1 MSAGSLNE
9 ELEYVKL
16 YRIRPVLLH
25 FYLLPFIPIYVAWL
39 YLWTVVYGISDYFEA
54 GLIALAVVGLLQI
67 LCCLFCHWSVHV
79 RCFFTCS
86 AETSAAVATVI
97 KVVPTANNGS
107 PELLNLHHEQD
118 KETKREIIWFNFQKT
133 KYVFDSEER
142 KQFCQVAFPINESM
156 KHYNCCKG
164 YQEEADVDRA
174 KRKYGLNE
182 LQMDVPE
189 FWELFKER
197 ATAPFFVF
205 QVFCVGLWCLDEYWY
220 YSVFTLF
227 MLVAFEA
234 TLVQQQLKNM
244 KEIRNMGSKPYL
256 IQVYRHR
263 KWRQI
268 LSSELL
274 PGDICSV
281 GRSKDSDMLVP
292 CDMVLLRGS
301 CIVDEAMLTGESVPQ
316 MKEPV
321 EDLPDE
327 EILDLDQHGKL
338 HVLSGGTKVVQHSS
352 PIKTSSG
359 LKAPDNGAVA
369 YVLRTGFNTSQG
381 KLLRTILFGVK
392 RVTANN
398 LETFLFI
405 LFLLIFAVAAAA
417 YVWIKGAED
426 PKRNRYKLFLECTLI
441 LTSVVPPE
449 LPIELSLA
457 VNSSLMALQKLGVY
471 CTEPFRIP
479 FAGKVD
485 VCCFDKTGTLTSD
498 NLVVEGVA
506 GLKDGDDEVCSLSDV
521 PDETAHVLASC
532 HSLAFLDENLV
543 GDPLEKA
550 VLQAVDWRLTRGDIL
565 MPNKGRRVSMRIVH
579 RHHFSSALKRMSTI
593 VSLQNPGSSPTEYIA
608 TVKGAPETLRSMYK
622 TVPRN
627 YDAIYHR
634 MTCQGARVL
643 ALGYKKLGEVNA
655 KEIRDMKRQ
664 ECECDLHFAGFVI
677 ISCPLKN
684 DSKAAIKQIR
694 ASSHHLA
701 MITGDNPLT
710 ACHVARE
717 LRLTKREIL
726 LLSPPESAH
735 NHEST
740 WHWQT
745 VDRSFS
751 LPVIPSGGI
760 KELIS
765 KFDLCVTGEAFS
777 YLQSSAKLAQFFH
790 SIIQNIQV
798 FARVAP
804 KQKELVITMLKSKG
818 FVTLMCGDGTNDVGA
833 LKHAHCGVALLA
845 GAPEKMPEQ
854 GKKSSSKSKEDKS
867 SGSQSQK
874 EERSK
879 SNDSI
884 KIVSRGSIPSATS
897 KGASRASK
905 MRAIARKEDTA
916 STLKQEQQKK
926 IQEILNQMDEMDQP
940 QVVRLG
946 DASIASPFTSKLSS
960 VMAVCHIIKQGRC
973 TLVTTLQMFKILALN
988 ALVLAYSQ
996 SVLYLDG
1003 IKFSDGQA
1011 TLQGI
1016 LLAGCFLFISRSK
1029 PLSILSK
1036 RRPLPNIFNV
1046 YTIVTVLC
1054 QFAVH
1059 FWALVYMVR
1068 QAKRLTAGTEAAYVD
1083 LEAKFEPTIVNSTVY
1098 IVSIAMQ
1105 LATFAINYKGHPFME
1120 SLLDNRALLYSLL
1133 ASAGFLVC
1141 MVTGF
1146 VPEINQQFEIVSFP
1160 PKFRETFI
1168 QVLLADFAIVFVIDR
1183 ILDFF
1188 LGSANLRKH

>member
-1 MSAGSLNE
+1 MAAESLND

-16 YRIRPVLLH
+16 YRIRPLLLH
-25 FYLLPFIPIYVAWL
+25 FYLAPFIPIYLTWI
-39 YLWTVVYGISDYFEA
+39 YFWTMVYGVTDYFEA
-54 GLIALAVVGLLQI
+54 GLIALAAIGILQI
-67 LCCLFCHWSVHV
+67 LSMLFCHWSVHV
-79 RCFFTCS
+79 RCLFTCS
-86 AETSAAVATVI
+86 SEKSPTLATVI

-118 KETKREIIWFNFQKT
+118 GETQKEVIYFNFQKT
-133 KYVFDSEER
+133 KYVYDSEEK
-142 KQFCQVAFPINESM
+142 KQFCQVAFPVNEIM
-156 KHYNCCKG
+156 DHYNSCKG
-164 YQEEADVDRA
+164 YQEEAEVE
-174 KRKYGLNE
+174 KGKKIYGSNE

-189 FWELFKER
+189 FSELFKER

-263 KWRQI
+263 KWRPI

-274 PGDICSV
+274 PGDICSI
-281 GRSKDSDMLVP
+281 GRPKNSDVLIP

-321 EDLPDE
+321 KDLPGDE
-327 EILDLDQHGKL
+327 VFDLEQHSKL
-338 HVLSGGTKVVQHSS
+338 HLLSGGTKVVQHS
-352 PIKTSSG
+352 PPLKTSAG
-359 LKAPDNGAVA
+359 LKAPDNGSIA

-405 LFLLIFAVAAAA
+405 LFLLIFAVSAAA
-417 YVWIKGAED
+417 YVWVKGTED

-498 NLVVEGVA
+498 NLIVQGVA
-506 GLKDGDDEVCSLSDV
+506 GLKDDDEVCTVSDI
-521 PDETAHVLASC
+521 PDDTAYVLASC
-532 HSLAFLDENLV
+532 HSLAFLDDSLV

-550 VLQAVDWRLTRGDIL
+550 VLQAVDWRLTRGDIV

-579 RHHFSSALKRMSTI
+579 RHHFSSALKRMSAI
-593 VSLQNPGSSPTEYIA
+593 VSLQNPGSSSSEYIV
-608 TVKGAPETLRSMYK
+608 TVKGAPETLRPMYK
-622 TVPRN
+622 NVPRN

-634 MTCQGARVL
+634 ITCQGARVL
-643 ALGYKKLGEVNA
+643 ALGFKKIGEVA
-655 KEIRDMKRQ
+655 AREIRDMKRE
-664 ECECDLHFAGFVI
+664 ECECDLQFAGFVVI
-677 ISCPLKN
+677 ACPLKT
-684 DSKAAIKQIR
+684 DSKAAIKQIQE
-694 ASSHHLA
+694 SSHHLT

-717 LRLTKREIL
+717 LRLTRREIVV
-726 LLSPPESAH
+726 LSPPESSN
-735 NHEST
+735 NHVESE
-740 WHWQT
+740 WHWQP

-751 LPVIPSGGI
+751 LPIIPSGGI
-760 KELIS
+760 KELTS

-777 YLQSSAKLAQFFH
+777 YLQSTEKLSKFFH
-790 SIIQNIQV
+790 AIVQNIQV

-804 KQKELVITMLKSKG
+804 KQKELVITKLKSKG

-845 GAPEKMPEQ
+845 GAPEKLPEH
-854 GKKSSSKSKEDKS
+854 GKKSAHKSKEEKQSTPAQSDDKS
-867 SGSQSQK
+867 K
-874 EERSK
+874 
-879 SNDSI
+879 NDSI
-884 KIVSRGSIPSATS
+884 KIVSRSHFPPAPV
-897 KGASRASK
+897 KGASRAAK
-905 MRAIARKEDTA
+905 MRAVARGDDTA
-916 STLKQEQQKK
+916 SNLKQEQQKR
-926 IQEILNQMDEMDQP
+926 IQEMLKQIDEADQP

-1011 TLQGI
+1011 TLQGV

-1036 RRPLPNIFNV
+1036 RRPLPNIFNM
-1046 YTIVTVLC
+1046 YTIITVLS

-1059 FWALVYMVR
+1059 FWALIFMVQ
-1068 QAKRLTAGTEAAYVD
+1068 QAKRLTPTMNSQHVD
-1083 LEAKFEPTIVNSTVY
+1083 LEAKFQPTIVNSTVY

-1120 SLLDNRALLYSLL
+1120 SLLENKALLYSLL
-1133 ASAGFLVC
+1133 ASGGFIVC
-1141 MVTGF
+1141 MITGS

-1160 PKFRETFI
+1160 PKFRETFMH
-1168 QVLLADFAIVFVIDR
+1168 VLLADFVAVFVLDR
-1183 ILDFF
+1183 ILNYL
-1188 LGSANLRKH
+1188 LGSAKLRQH

>member
-1 MSAGSLNE
+1 MAAGFLNE
-9 ELEYVKL
+9 EIEYVKL

-25 FYLLPFIPIYVAWL
+25 LYLLPFIPIYVAWL
-39 YLWTVVYGISDYFEA
+39 YFWTVVYGVNEYFEA

-67 LCCLFCHWSVHV
+67 LSCLFCHWSVHV

-86 AETSAAVATVI
+86 AETSPKVATVI

-107 PELLNLHHEQD
+107 PELLILHHDQD
-118 KETKREIIWFNFQKT
+118 KETNKEIIWFNFQKT
-133 KYVFDSEER
+133 KYVFDSDEK

-156 KHYNCCKG
+156 EHYNNCKG
-164 YQEEADVDRA
+164 YLEEADVDRA

-227 MLVAFEA
+227 MLIAFEA

-256 IQVYRHR
+256 IQVYRHKR
-263 KWRQI
+263 WRQI

-274 PGDICSV
+274 PGDICSI
-281 GRSKDSDMLVP
+281 GRSKNSDMLIP

-316 MKEPV
+316 MKEPI
-321 EDLPDE
+321 EDLPDGE
-327 EILDLDQHGKL
+327 VFDLVQHGKL
-338 HVLSGGTKVVQHSS
+338 HVLSGGTKVVQHSYPAKAS
-352 PIKTSSG
+352 AG

-405 LFLLIFAVAAAA
+405 LFLMIFAVSASA
-417 YVWIKGAED
+417 YVWIKGTED

-498 NLVVEGVA
+498 NLIVQGIA
-506 GLKDGDDEVCSLSDV
+506 GLKDDDEVCSVSDI
-521 PDETAHVLASC
+521 PDDTTRVLASC
-532 HSLAFLDENLV
+532 HSLAFLDDSLV

-565 MPNKGRRVSMRIVH
+565 MPNKGKRVSMRVVH
-579 RHHFSSALKRMSTI
+579 RHHFSSALKRMSAV
-593 VSLQNPGSSPTEYIA
+593 VSVQNPGSSSTEYIV

-622 TVPRN
+622 AVPRN
-627 YDAIYHR
+627 YDTIYHR

-643 ALGYKKLGEVNA
+643 ALGYKKIGEVTA
-655 KEIRDMKRQ
+655 KEIRDMKRD
-664 ECECDLHFAGFVI
+664 ECESDLQFAGFVV
-677 ISCPLKN
+677 ISCPLKS
-684 DSKAAIKQIR
+684 DSKAAIKQIQE
-694 ASSHHLA
+694 SSHHIT

-717 LRLTKREIL
+717 LRLTRREIL
-726 LLSPPESAH
+726 VLSPPESAN
-735 NHEST
+735 NHAVESA

-751 LPVIPSGGI
+751 LPVIPSGGN
-760 KELIS
+760 KELID

-777 YLQSSAKLAQFFH
+777 YLQSTTKLAKFFN

-804 KQKELVITMLKSKG
+804 KQKEFVITTLKSKG

-845 GAPEKMPEQ
+845 GAPEKLPDH
-854 GKKSSSKSKEDKS
+854 GKKGTVKPKEDKS
-867 SGSQSQK
+867 RDDK
-874 EERSK
+874 SK
-879 SNDSI
+879 NNDSI
-884 KIVSRGSIPSATS
+884 KIVSRGNIPAVPAA
-897 KGASRASK
+897 KGASRAAK
-905 MRAIARKEDTA
+905 MRAMARGEDTA

-926 IQEILNQMDEMDQP
+926 IQEMLKQMDEMEQP

-960 VMAVCHIIKQGRC
+960 VMAVCHIVKQGRC

-1029 PLSILSK
+1029 PLSTLSK

-1068 QAKRLTAGTEAAYVD
+1068 HAKRLTAGTEAGYVD
-1083 LEAKFEPTIVNSTVY
+1083 LDAKFQPTIVNSTVY

-1133 ASAGFLVC
+1133 ASGGFVLC
-1141 MVTGF
+1141 MITGS
-1146 VPEINQQFEIVSFP
+1146 VPEINEQFEIVSFP

-1168 QVLLADFAIVFVIDR
+1168 QVLLADFAVVFVMDR
-1183 ILDFF
+1183 ILDFLF
-1188 LGSANLRKH
+1188 GSARLRQH

>member
-1 MSAGSLNE
+1 MAAESLNE
-9 ELEYVKL
+9 EIEYVKL
-16 YRIRPVLLH
+16 YRIRPILLH
-25 FYLLPFIPIYVAWL
+25 FYLAPFIPIYLTWL
-39 YLWTVVYGISDYFEA
+39 YFWTVVYGVTDYFEA
-54 GLIALAVVGLLQI
+54 GLIALAAVGLLQI
-67 LCCLFCHWSVHV
+67 LSCLFCHWSVHV

-86 AETSAAVATVI
+86 GETSPDLATVI

-107 PELLNLHHEQD
+107 PELLKLHHEQD
-118 KETKREIIWFNFQKT
+118 KETKKNIIWFNFQKT
-133 KYVFDSEER
+133 KYVFDSEEK
-142 KQFCQVAFPINESM
+142 KQFCQVAFPINESIE
-156 KHYNCCKG
+156 HYNSCRG
-164 YQEEADVDRA
+164 YQEEADVERA
-174 KRKYGLNE
+174 KRKYGVNE
-182 LQMDVPE
+182 VQMDVPE
-189 FWELFKER
+189 FWELFRER

-234 TLVQQQLKNM
+234 TLVQQQMKNM

-263 KWRQI
+263 KWRPI

-274 PGDICSV
+274 PGDICSI
-281 GRSKDSDMLVP
+281 GRSKTSDVLIP

-316 MKEPV
+316 MKEPI
-321 EDLPDE
+321 EDVPGDDVF
-327 EILDLDQHGKL
+327 DLDQHSKL
-338 HVLSGGTKVVQHSS
+338 HVLSGGTKVVQHSPPLKS
-352 PIKTSSG
+352 SSG
-359 LKAPDNGAVA
+359 LKGPDNGCVA

-405 LFLLIFAVAAAA
+405 LFLLVFAISAAA
-417 YVWIKGAED
+417 YVWIKGTED

-498 NLVVEGVA
+498 DLIVQGVA
-506 GLKDGDDEVCSLSDV
+506 GLKDDDEVCAVTDI
-521 PDETAHVLASC
+521 PDDTAHVLASC
-532 HSLAFLDENLV
+532 HSLAFLDDSLV

-550 VLQAVDWRLTRGDIL
+550 VLQAVDWRLTRGDIV

-579 RHHFSSALKRMSTI
+579 RHHFSSALKRMSAI
-593 VSLQNPGSSPTEYIA
+593 VSLQNPGSSTNEYIV

-627 YDAIYHR
+627 YDTIYHR
-634 MTCQGARVL
+634 ITCQGSRVL
-643 ALGYKKLGEVNA
+643 ALGYKKIGEVPA
-655 KEIRDMKRQ
+655 KEIRDMKRE
-664 ECECDLHFAGFVI
+664 ECECDLQFAGFVVI
-677 ISCPLKN
+677 ACPLKS
-684 DSKAAIKQIR
+684 DSKAAIKQIQE
-694 ASSHHLA
+694 SSHHLT

-717 LRLTKREIL
+717 LRLTRREIVV
-726 LLSPPESAH
+726 LSPPESTN
-735 NHEST
+735 NHVESE
-740 WHWQT
+740 WHWQP

-751 LPVIPSGGI
+751 LPIIPAGGI
-760 KELIS
+760 KELTS

-777 YLQSSAKLAQFFH
+777 YLQSTEKLSKFFH
-790 SIIQNIQV
+790 SIIQNVQV

-804 KQKELVITMLKSKG
+804 KQKELVITKLKSKG

-845 GAPEKMPEQ
+845 GAPEKLPDNS
-854 GKKSSSKSKEDKS
+854 KKSSQKSKDEKASTSQTDDK
-867 SGSQSQK
+867 GK
-874 EERSK
+874 
-879 SNDSI
+879 NDSI
-884 KIVSRGSIPSATS
+884 KIVSRGSIPPASG
-897 KGASRASK
+897 KGSSRAAK
-905 MRAIARKEDTA
+905 MRAMARGEDTA
-916 STLKQEQQKK
+916 SSLKQEQQKK
-926 IQEILNQMDEMDQP
+926 IQEMLKQMDEMDQP

-960 VMAVCHIIKQGRC
+960 VMAVCHIVKQGRC

-1029 PLSILSK
+1029 PLTNLSK
-1036 RRPLPNIFNV
+1036 RRPLPNIFNL
-1046 YTIVTVLC
+1046 YTIITVLC

-1059 FWALVYMVR
+1059 FWALIYMVR
-1068 QAKRLTAGTEAAYVD
+1068 QAKRLTPGMEAQHVD
-1083 LEAKFEPTIVNSTVY
+1083 LEAKFQPTIVNSTVY

-1120 SLLDNRALLYSLL
+1120 SLLDNKALLYSLL
-1133 ASAGFLVC
+1133 ASGGFVVC
-1141 MVTGF
+1141 MVTGS
-1146 VPEINQQFEIVSFP
+1146 VPEINQQFEIVTFP
-1160 PKFRETFI
+1160 PKFREIFM
-1168 QVLLADFAIVFVIDR
+1168 QVLLADFVTVFVMDR
-1183 ILDFF
+1183 VLDFL
-1188 LGSANLRKH
+1188 LGSAKLRQH